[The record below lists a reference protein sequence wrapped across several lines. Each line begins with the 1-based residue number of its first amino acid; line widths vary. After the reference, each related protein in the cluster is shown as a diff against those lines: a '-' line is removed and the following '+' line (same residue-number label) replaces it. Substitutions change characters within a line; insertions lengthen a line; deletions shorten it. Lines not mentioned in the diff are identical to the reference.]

1 MLRDEMI
8 TVFGGSG
15 FVGRHVVR
23 ALVKKGYRVRVATR
37 RPHLALDMK
46 VTGVVGQV
54 ELMQA
59 NVRNPASVARAVDG
73 AHGVVNLVGILAE
86 GGKQR
91 FASLQAEGAQN
102 IAEAA
107 AAADVQ
113 RFVQMSAIGADVDS
127 SSHYAATKAQG
138 EAAVLASFPDAVIL
152 RPSIIFGTEDEFFNR
167 FADMARFAPVLPL
180 PGGGDMKMQP
190 VFVGDVAASVA
201 ASISDTSTSGVYELG
216 GPRTYSYKE
225 LMEFILKTIDRPRFL
240 VPVPMFMMSLLGLAG
255 EIAAIVPFVKPFL
268 TRDQVISL
276 GEDNV
281 VAADAH
287 GLGDLGITPETIESI
302 VPNYL
307 ERYRRYGQFHEA
319 T

>member
-1 MLRDEMI
+1 MLREEMI

-15 FVGRHVVR
+15 FVGRYVVR

-54 ELMQA
+54 QLMQA
-59 NVRNPASVARAVDG
+59 NVRNPASVARAVSG

-91 FASLQAEGAQN
+91 FASLQAKGAQN

-107 AAADVQ
+107 VEAGVQ
-113 RFVQMSAIGADVDS
+113 RFVQISAIGADADS
-127 SSHYAATKAQG
+127 DSRYAATKAEG
-138 EAAVLASFPDAVIL
+138 EAAVKAAFPGAVIL

-167 FADMARFAPVLPL
+167 FANMARYAPALPL
-180 PGGGDMKMQP
+180 PGGGKMKMQP
-190 VFVGDVAASVA
+190 VFAGDVAASVA
-201 ASISDTSTSGVYELG
+201 ASIENTAISGVYELG
-216 GPRTYSYKE
+216 GPRTYTYRE

-240 VPVPMFMMSLLGLAG
+240 VPVPMFAMSLIGLAA
-255 EIAAIVPFVKPFL
+255 EIAAILPFVQPVL
-268 TRDQVISL
+268 TRDQVTLL

-281 VAADAH
+281 VASDAH
-287 GLGDLGITPETIESI
+287 GIGDLGITPETIESI
-302 VPNYL
+302 VPVYL
-307 ERYRRYGQFHEA
+307 ERYRRNGQFHEMA
-319 T
+319 